1 MAKRVHSSLEYAR
14 HGRPEAPMPRSREAP
29 GTKAVRL
36 QRRILPARLANLI
49 GGPMPAFLFNASA
62 NGQQRIYLDE
72 SGTLG
77 FGGEIFTM
85 AMVLVRDLP
94 KLEACTLRNRTTQ
107 SEVKASQM
115 KTAQKLALA
124 RTLLE
129 ENDIEV
135 YLVKLD
141 PHAAMASERKL
152 DKELLYDS
160 MVAQALSFYLSR
172 GDMARDLPYRI
183 SMDMRGGLR
192 ESYEDMVAESVGNVL
207 MHRSD
212 PLVTALDVRFLDSK
226 YSAGV
231 QAADLFSNVYRTALT
246 QTDSPCRSFL
256 RKYQEL
262 GRVHAGFTFGLVEL
276 ADQMA
281 QIAADLRAR
290 VLLEGAVTVL
300 DDGLSPSP
308 SKTVEE
314 KIIDVVEEIL
324 EPADTPSDI
333 VETEPRGTSRSA
345 RRRRSRATRR
355 IHAAGQEASSDRT
368 SLPEQG
374 GEDQQTA
381 TPAPQPEED
390 APSAPAAPSSE
401 PEVAPAASDSADRP
415 NVEMPEPQETP
426 APRRATRT
434 RTHRSRTGAA
444 KKATTDSQGVEM
456 NRTADATP
464 PAATGADQNAAPAEK
479 APLEE
484 PRQHPSS
491 ASEAEHPAPSEA
503 PDVSGTTGEQEPA
516 AVDSPKPDVRPGR
529 ASRSRQAAQA
539 TSRRQRA
546 SKKPVVKPEAAPDSE
561 RSPEPA
567 PASATDSVP
576 PIAAPSPAVETAA
589 STAKSDVAEQPVP
602 PAAAST
608 GDAPAKK
615 SPSRRRRRTA
625 AKPEPTQAEASH
637 PAADG
642 ATDAP
647 NAAPA
652 APEPKGS
659 PEAAPAQE

>member
-1 MAKRVHSSLEYAR
+1 
-14 HGRPEAPMPRSREAP
+14 
-29 GTKAVRL
+29 
-36 QRRILPARLANLI
+36 
-49 GGPMPAFLFNASA
+49 MPAFLFNAPA
-62 NGQQRIYLDE
+62 NGQQRVYLDE

-129 ENDIEV
+129 ENEIDV

-160 MVAQALSFYLSR
+160 MVAQALNFYLTR
-172 GDMARDLPYRI
+172 GDMARGLPYRI

-212 PLVTALDVRFLDSK
+212 PLVTGLDVRFLDSK

-231 QAADLFSNVYRTALT
+231 QAADLFSNVYRTALA

-290 VLLEGAVTVL
+290 VMLESAVAVL
-300 DDGLSPSP
+300 DDGLSEAP
-308 SKTVEE
+308 VETTGE

-324 EPADTPSDI
+324 ELGETTPTSTQ
-333 VETEPRGTSRSA
+333 TESHGVSRSA

-355 IHAAGQEASSDRT
+355 VHAAEELAAEQPPSKEAGQTPRDSAESLQAGDVAR
-368 SLPEQG
+368 SLPEPT
-374 GEDQQTA
+374 TA
-381 TPAPQPEED
+381 IVPVSD
-390 APSAPAAPSSE
+390 AVTAGP
-401 PEVAPAASDSADRP
+401 V
-415 NVEMPEPQETP
+415 ETP
-426 APRRATRT
+426 ASAEGTSENGEEPKE
-434 RTHRSRTGAA
+434 A
-444 KKATTDSQGVEM
+444 KKPE
-456 NRTADATP
+456 P
-464 PAATGADQNAAPAEK
+464 PAKTGTKRGSRGKAKQAPKAEATSPEQPVFPAAMSEQRGEATDTPESAAP
-479 APLEE
+479 E
-484 PRQHPSS
+484 P
-491 ASEAEHPAPSEA
+491 
-503 PDVSGTTGEQEPA
+503 EQ
-516 AVDSPKPDVRPGR
+516 SKPDVRPGR

-539 TSRRQRA
+539 TSRRQRTA
-546 SKKPVVKPEAAPDSE
+546 KKAPTKQ
-561 RSPEPA
+561 PA
-567 PASATDSVP
+567 
-576 PIAAPSPAVETAA
+576 TAA
-589 STAKSDVAEQPVP
+589 SASPEA
-602 PAAAST
+602 PAAASPEAKSAPT
-608 GDAPAKK
+608 GTEPSAIVAMATSETTAPEPSAVPAPEVPAKK
-615 SPSRRRRRTA
+615 ATTRRRHRTS
-625 AKPEPTQAEASH
+625 AKQEVPGSGGTPSVDAKAIPPAEEATSSGPSGQEGGPSQAEV
-637 PAADG
+637 
-642 ATDAP
+642 
-647 NAAPA
+647 
-652 APEPKGS
+652 
-659 PEAAPAQE
+659 

>member
-1 MAKRVHSSLEYAR
+1 
-14 HGRPEAPMPRSREAP
+14 
-29 GTKAVRL
+29 
-36 QRRILPARLANLI
+36 
-49 GGPMPAFLFNASA
+49 MPAFLFNASA
-62 NGQQRIYLDE
+62 NGQQRVYLDE

-129 ENDIEV
+129 ENDIDI

-160 MVAQALSFYLSR
+160 MVAQALNFYLTR
-172 GDMARDLPYRI
+172 GDMTRGLPYRI

-207 MHRSD
+207 MHRPD
-212 PLVTALDVRFLDSK
+212 PLVTGLDVRFLDSK

-300 DDGLSPSP
+300 DDGLSSAPVKP
-308 SKTVEE
+308 TEE

-324 EPADTPSDI
+324 ELGDASPA
-333 VETEPRGTSRSA
+333 ETEGESHGVSRSA

-355 IHAAGQEASSDRT
+355 VHTAGQTA
-368 SLPEQG
+368 PEQPK
-374 GEDQQTA
+374 
-381 TPAPQPEED
+381 PASPE
-390 APSAPAAPSSE
+390 
-401 PEVAPAASDSADRP
+401 
-415 NVEMPEPQETP
+415 NPEPQEKAPTVETAPSPDVTP
-426 APRRATRT
+426 SAGPSLGPVAESVRDE
-434 RTHRSRTGAA
+434 AA
-444 KKATTDSQGVEM
+444 KQAEPKASAKAEPREKDTKAQDKDAEAKPTPVLDQNKEA
-456 NRTADATP
+456 ADAQAGETP
-464 PAATGADQNAAPAEK
+464 
-479 APLEE
+479 
-484 PRQHPSS
+484 
-491 ASEAEHPAPSEA
+491 EAEQS
-503 PDVSGTTGEQEPA
+503 
-516 AVDSPKPDVRPGR
+516 KPDVRPGR

-539 TSRRQRA
+539 TSRRQRTTRKA
-546 SKKPVVKPEAAPDSE
+546 AAKPSSLAANDAA
-561 RSPEPA
+561 EP
-567 PASATDSVP
+567 
-576 PIAAPSPAVETAA
+576 
-589 STAKSDVAEQPVP
+589 PVTLDHGQQA
-602 PAAAST
+602 PAAAEPQPSET
-608 GDAPAKK
+608 KPEMTEAPAPEVAAAPTAEAPVKK
-615 SPSRRRRRTA
+615 AAPRRRRRTPA
-625 AKPEPTQAEASH
+625 KQESNSAADTSNETPKTASQPEHPATEVGAGSKAKPPSTEPQGE
-637 PAADG
+637 
-642 ATDAP
+642 
-647 NAAPA
+647 
-652 APEPKGS
+652 
-659 PEAAPAQE
+659 

>member
-1 MAKRVHSSLEYAR
+1 
-14 HGRPEAPMPRSREAP
+14 
-29 GTKAVRL
+29 
-36 QRRILPARLANLI
+36 
-49 GGPMPAFLFNASA
+49 MPAFLFNAPA
-62 NGQQRIYLDE
+62 NGQQRVYLDE

-129 ENDIEV
+129 ENEIDV

-160 MVAQALSFYLSR
+160 MVAQALNFYLTR
-172 GDMARDLPYRI
+172 GDMARGLPYRI

-212 PLVTALDVRFLDSK
+212 PLVTGLDVRFLDSK

-231 QAADLFSNVYRTALT
+231 QAADLFSNVYRTALA
-246 QTDSPCRSFL
+246 QPDSPCRSFL

-290 VLLEGAVTVL
+290 VLLEGAVAVL
-300 DDGLSPSP
+300 DDGLSATPAQ
-308 SKTVEE
+308 TAEE

-324 EPADTPSDI
+324 ELGDANPTA
-333 VETEPRGTSRSA
+333 TEGEAHGVSRSA

-355 IHAAGQEASSDRT
+355 IHAAAQDVAAEQPPSKGAGQTPRDSAESLQAGDVAH
-368 SLPEQG
+368 SLPEPT
-374 GEDQQTA
+374 TA
-381 TPAPQPEED
+381 IVPVSD
-390 APSAPAAPSSE
+390 AVTAGP
-401 PEVAPAASDSADRP
+401 V
-415 NVEMPEPQETP
+415 ETP
-426 APRRATRT
+426 ASAEGTSENGGEPKE
-434 RTHRSRTGAA
+434 A
-444 KKATTDSQGVEM
+444 KKPE
-456 NRTADATP
+456 P
-464 PAATGADQNAAPAEK
+464 PAKTGTKRGSRGKAKQAPKAEATSPEQPVSPAAMSEQRGEATDTPESAAP
-479 APLEE
+479 E
-484 PRQHPSS
+484 P
-491 ASEAEHPAPSEA
+491 
-503 PDVSGTTGEQEPA
+503 EQ
-516 AVDSPKPDVRPGR
+516 SKPDVRPGR

-539 TSRRQRA
+539 TSRRQRTA
-546 SKKPVVKPEAAPDSE
+546 KKAPTKQ
-561 RSPEPA
+561 PA
-567 PASATDSVP
+567 
-576 PIAAPSPAVETAA
+576 TAA
-589 STAKSDVAEQPVP
+589 SASPEA
-602 PAAAST
+602 PAAASPEAKSAPT
-608 GDAPAKK
+608 GTEPSAIVAMATSETTAPEPSAVPAPEVPAKK
-615 SPSRRRRRTA
+615 ATTRRRRRTP
-625 AKPEPTQAEASH
+625 AKHEVPGSGGTLSVDAKVVPPAEEATSSGPSGQEGSPAQAEV
-637 PAADG
+637 
-642 ATDAP
+642 
-647 NAAPA
+647 
-652 APEPKGS
+652 
-659 PEAAPAQE
+659 